1 MNILLLI
8 GTWFGKNILTKPEFF
23 VGLLVFI
30 GYLFMGKK
38 IYEAVGG
45 FIKATVGYMILN
57 VGAGGLVTT
66 FRPILAA
73 LKTKFE
79 LEAAVIDP
87 YFGLQAVDDAIKGL
101 IAQDPTKS
109 NLAASVMMALLIG
122 FIINIILVLLRKI
135 TKVRT
140 LFITGHI
147 MQQQAST
154 AAWMIF
160 FLFPQFQNIKG
171 VILVGIFA
179 GIYWAVGSNL
189 SVEPTQRLTG
199 NAGFAIGHQQMF
211 AIWLADKLAPKLGNP
226 KKKLEIT

>member
-1 MNILLLI
+1 MNIMNILLLI

-57 VGAGGLVTT
+57 VGAGGLVVT

-87 YFGLQAVDDAIKGL
+87 Y
-101 IAQDPTKS
+101 
-109 NLAASVMMALLIG
+109 
-122 FIINIILVLLRKI
+122 
-135 TKVRT
+135 
-140 LFITGHI
+140 
-147 MQQQAST
+147 
-154 AAWMIF
+154 
-160 FLFPQFQNIKG
+160 
-171 VILVGIFA
+171 
-179 GIYWAVGSNL
+179 Y
-189 SVEPTQRLTG
+189 RL
-199 NAGFAIGHQQMF
+199 
-211 AIWLADKLAPKLGNP
+211 
-226 KKKLEIT
+226 